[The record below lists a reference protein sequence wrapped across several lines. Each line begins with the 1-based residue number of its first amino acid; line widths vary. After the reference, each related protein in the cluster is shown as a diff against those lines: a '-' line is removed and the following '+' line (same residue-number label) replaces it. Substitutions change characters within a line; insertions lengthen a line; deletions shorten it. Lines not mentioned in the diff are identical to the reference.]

1 MTRLATILAIALTTA
16 LVAAS
21 SAAAAAPHVTQS
33 SGSSH
38 DGVAIAVIAGLGLF
52 IALSA
57 LVPFGRRRGTH
68 AQA

>member
-1 MTRLATILAIALTTA
+1 MTRLATILAFALTTA

-21 SAAAAAPHVTQS
+21 PAAAAAPHVARN

-38 DGVAIAVIAGLGLF
+38 DGVSIAVIAGLGLL
-52 IALSA
+52 IAGSA
-57 LVPFGRRRGTH
+57 LLPLGRRRGTH

>member
-1 MTRLATILAIALTTA
+1 MRRLATIFAFAVMTA

-21 SAAAAAPHVTQS
+21 SASAAAQHSVQS

-38 DGVAIAVIAGLGLF
+38 DGIAIALVAGLGLLL
-52 IALSA
+52 AGSA
-57 LVPFGRRRGTH
+57 LVPLGRRRGTH